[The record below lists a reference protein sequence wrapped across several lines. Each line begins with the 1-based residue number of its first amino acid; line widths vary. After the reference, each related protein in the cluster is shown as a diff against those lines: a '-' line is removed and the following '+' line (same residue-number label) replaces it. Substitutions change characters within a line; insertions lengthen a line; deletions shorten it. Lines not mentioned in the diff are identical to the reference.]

1 MVYNALVHCN
11 WSDCVPVQIRV
22 DDNMLMISNCCILP
36 WGWGSDELTGIHS
49 SHPYNPLIA
58 HTFFRAGYIEAWGRG
73 INTVFDYCRAHH
85 YPEPIYKVNG
95 SDINVFFPM
104 ATDYEDPETIDYI
117 EIAQKK
123 RSQSSRLINMETVE
137 LRILKEIG
145 QTPTITQSLLAEH
158 IGISRRT
165 LQRIISDMVDRKMIE
180 RIGSTRSGK
189 WQLLSKQD

>member
-1 MVYNALVHCN
+1 
-11 WSDCVPVQIRV
+11 
-22 DDNMLMISNCCILP
+22 
-36 WGWGSDELTGIHS
+36 
-49 SHPYNPLIA
+49 
-58 HTFFRAGYIEAWGRG
+58 
-73 INTVFDYCRAHH
+73 
-85 YPEPIYKVNG
+85 
-95 SDINVFFPM
+95 M